1 MEYRN
6 PNLKDYPNCTWNMVL
21 MHLKVSSK
29 IFKIWLKLLNHLH
42 FKVILYL
49 ALIPSKAF
57 TSMFTP
63 FSSGLHLGSKQN
75 QLKKAA

>member
-1 MEYRN
+1 
-6 PNLKDYPNCTWNMVL
+6 MVL

-29 IFKIWLKLLNHLH
+29 IFKTWLNLLNHLQL
-42 FKVILYL
+42 KVILYNL
-49 ALIPSKAF
+49 APIPSKAF